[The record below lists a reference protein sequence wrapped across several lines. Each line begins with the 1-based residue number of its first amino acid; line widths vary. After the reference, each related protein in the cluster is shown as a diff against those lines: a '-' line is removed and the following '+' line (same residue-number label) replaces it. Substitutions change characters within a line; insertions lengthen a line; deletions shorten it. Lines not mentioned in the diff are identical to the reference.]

1 MEIGILHLGTL
12 AVSALALGIG
22 CLDRDGPRRRRVVA
36 SDLTMTAAMLG
47 AMLVPGWSALAFV
60 LLVAGAL
67 ANGAMAA
74 RVARVTDG
82 ARFGRD
88 CMQSLAM
95 ILMAG
100 LVMVGGPHAQGAG
113 PTTTAAHWHG
123 EPGTLLPTLLAAS
136 AVFAV
141 LSVGTALACFRSEQ
155 KRDGAHH
162 ASMGAAVLAMGAGML
177 L

>member
-1 MEIGILHLGTL
+1 MELGILHVASL

-36 SDLTMTAAMLG
+36 SDVTMVAAMLG
-47 AMLVPGWSALAFV
+47 TMLAPGLSPLAFV

-67 ANGAMAA
+67 ATGALAA
-74 RVARVTDG
+74 RAARLTNG

-88 CMQSLAM
+88 SMQSLAM

-100 LVMVGGPHAQGAG
+100 LVMMSGSHAGEAG
-113 PTTTAAHWHG
+113 PARTDAHWHG
-123 EPGTLLPTLLAAS
+123 DPGTLAPMLLAAS
-136 AVFAV
+136 AAFAV
-141 LSVGTALACFRSEQ
+141 LSIGAALACVRADQ

-162 ASMGAAVLAMGAGML
+162 VSMGTAVLAMGAGML